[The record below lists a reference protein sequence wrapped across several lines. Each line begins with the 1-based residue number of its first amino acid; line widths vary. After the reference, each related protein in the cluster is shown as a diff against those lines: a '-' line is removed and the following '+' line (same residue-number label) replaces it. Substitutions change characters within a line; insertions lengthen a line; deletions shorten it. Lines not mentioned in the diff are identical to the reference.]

1 MIKGR
6 NVFVKPS
13 GQQLIQGDCLEHMR
27 NIPEQSVDFIF
38 ADLPYGVTRNKW
50 DSEID
55 LEHLWQSFKRI
66 LKARGVVVMTGQ
78 NLFSA
83 KLALSNE
90 QWFRYSLVWDKVL
103 TTGFLNANRMPLR
116 SHEDVLV
123 FYKKAPTYN
132 PQKTIGK
139 PSHSKG
145 ISHKTKELI
154 NNNYAEFTSQ
164 DAIKSKMKHPKSIL
178 TFQKPHPSVAT
189 HPTQKPEELLA
200 WLIKSYTNEGDTVL
214 DPVMGSGT
222 TGVVCKKYGRKF
234 IGIEKDYEIF
244 TNAKRRL
251 DDTPYMNERND
262 MNE

>member
-1 MIKGR
+1 
-6 NVFVKPS
+6 
-13 GQQLIQGDCLEHMR
+13 
-27 NIPEQSVDFIF
+27 QSVDFIF

-50 DSEID
+50 DSEIE
-55 LEHLWQSFKRI
+55 LERLWQSFKRI

-103 TTGFLNANRMPLR
+103 TTGFLNANRTPLR

-154 NNNYAEFTSQ
+154 NNNY
-164 DAIKSKMKHPKSIL
+164 
-178 TFQKPHPSVAT
+178 
-189 HPTQKPEELLA
+189 
-200 WLIKSYTNEGDTVL
+200 G
-214 DPVMGSGT
+214 
-222 TGVVCKKYGRKF
+222 
-234 IGIEKDYEIF
+234 
-244 TNAKRRL
+244 
-251 DDTPYMNERND
+251 
-262 MNE
+262 